1 MDKSNK
7 VNSIVNLL
15 NTNFCDFLKKH
26 NDNYSD
32 TLKIN
37 ILKLHSDDTINM
49 MHSDLTEAGTPN
61 IKKKSPKQSK
71 SSSSNIQKISPKPAK
86 TTKNTIKYYHE
97 IMIQHSRFE
106 NGYEFDLGFRNEHRI
121 KILQELSVRED
132 TLLYI
137 GEVLRSTSI
146 NDRRVIVKIQPRY
159 DKEILE
165 NIIGEKIT
173 LKANLH
179 VPYQVATEK
188 YIMEKLKK
196 ECPNA
201 LVSKIHLYTSLK
213 IPNQLEK
220 YVLISTELYR
230 DLTIL
235 KGTHIDIIK
244 KSTLLALNALKIFH
258 KCGFLHM
265 DIKHEN
271 MMFSTK
277 KMDEVKLI
285 DFGSTELV
293 FDRNG
298 NRKILEASNGVEGTP
313 MYMSVGQHEK
323 NIKDYM
329 DDIQAFAWMLLDLL
343 SDRLIMVGMYWSGS
357 NYTEICMKKKD
368 FIENAKHGFSN
379 KEYNDLFIG
388 GNITE
393 NNLKVIGELAMYT
406 YKRADMSV
414 NDKYYTDKYHPKYN
428 YYYSEFNDK
437 YYKDI
442 EIIINKLK

>member
-1 MDKSNK
+1 MSKSEK
-7 VNSIVNLL
+7 IKSILKYLNIDFFDFIKNYNENLD
-15 NTNFCDFLKKH
+15 NTF
-26 NDNYSD
+26 
-32 TLKIN
+32 KIN
-37 ILKLHSDDTINM
+37 ILNLHSSQTINK
-49 MHSDLTEAGTPN
+49 MHSDLTEAGAAHSPSP
-61 IKKKSPKQSK
+61 IKESSKKS
-71 SSSSNIQKISPKPAK
+71 NYIISDKKP
-86 TTKNTIKYYHE
+86 TITRKNTIKYYHE
-97 IMIQHSRFE
+97 KMIEHSRFDI
-106 NGYEFDLGFRNEHRI
+106 GYEFDIGDRKEHRI

-132 TLLYI
+132 TIIYI
-137 GEVLRSTSI
+137 GEVLKSNSI
-146 NDRRVIVKIQPRY
+146 KDKRVIVKIQPRY
-159 DKEILE
+159 NKEILE
-165 NIIGEKIT
+165 NIIDEKINI
-173 LKANLH
+173 KANLH
-179 VPYQVATEK
+179 IPYQVTTEN
-188 YIMEKLKK
+188 YIMRKLEN

-235 KGTHIDIIK
+235 KGKHIDIIK

-258 KCGFLHM
+258 NCGFLHM